1 MKKILG
7 LAVLALGL
15 AVPAHAQFLGAS
27 VGSGSNVGSGGGVG
41 SVVFHVLPSVPP
53 AHFAI
58 VYVTGTD
65 SFTPSAFV
73 AYDQAVAE
81 GIAALNLKEKSVA
94 EVAAENSV
102 AHAPRAKLA
111 FVQNSAGDA
120 VIVSR

>member
-15 AVPAHAQFLGAS
+15 AVPAHAQFLG
-27 VGSGSNVGSGGGVG
+27 NTVGSGGNVGGVG
-41 SVVFHVLPSVPP
+41 GLSGVAFRALPSVPP

-94 EVAAENSV
+94 EVAAENNA